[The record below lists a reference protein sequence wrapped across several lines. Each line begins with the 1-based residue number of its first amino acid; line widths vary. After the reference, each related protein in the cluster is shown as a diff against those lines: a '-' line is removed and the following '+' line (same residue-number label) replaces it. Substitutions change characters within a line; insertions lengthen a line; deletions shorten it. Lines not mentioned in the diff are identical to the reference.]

1 MRNIKSG
8 KTRNRL
14 CLAFLLTI
22 ILSLTLTGCGL
33 FPSADQN
40 KENEIRLRIQLDL
53 KEDIGLLVI
62 DASYDGIET
71 SGGISNVDK
80 TMLKKDELLDWTIDK
95 QFYEN
100 ANDTGHLKLRLRVVT
115 EYCDPNYDNIYPE
128 ELVVLLEPIE
138 FDASFGESYEITI
151 TGSHAEG
158 YQATLEE
165 P

>member
-1 MRNIKSG
+1 MTIIKSG

-33 FPSADQN
+33 FPRADQN

-53 KEDIGLLVI
+53 KEDIGLLII

-71 SGGISNVDK
+71 SGGISNADK
-80 TMLKKDELLDWTIDK
+80 TMLKKDELLDWSIDK

-100 ANDTGHLKLRLRVVT
+100 ADDTGHLTLRFRIVT
-115 EYCDPNYDNIYPE
+115 DYCDPNYENIYPE

-138 FDASFGESYEITI
+138 LEAAFGETYQITI
-151 TGSHAEG
+151 TGSQAEG

>member
-1 MRNIKSG
+1 MTIIKSG
-8 KTRNRL
+8 RTRNSR
-14 CLAFLLTI
+14 CLAFLLAI
-22 ILSLTLTGCGL
+22 ILSLTITGCGL
-33 FPSADQN
+33 FPRADQN

-100 ANDTGHLKLRLRVVT
+100 ANDTGHLKLRFRVVT
-115 EYCDPNYDNIYPE
+115 EYCDPNYENIYPE

-138 FDASFGESYEITI
+138 FEAAFGETYEITI